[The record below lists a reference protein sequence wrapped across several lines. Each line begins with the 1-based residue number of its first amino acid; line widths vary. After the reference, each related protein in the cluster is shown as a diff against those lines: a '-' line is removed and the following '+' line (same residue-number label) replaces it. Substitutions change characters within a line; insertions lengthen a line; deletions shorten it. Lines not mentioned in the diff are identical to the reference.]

1 MRQILT
7 WLAAGA
13 CVSFL
18 IHPWDPSAHG
28 QDQYKVDLEAIDK
41 ETEVKPYSFGGFLE
55 FQSTLFG
62 LDRDAAFYRLRFK
75 DRDEGPT
82 VEQYEMRLRLEG
94 GYKWS
99 IGSFRFRVDG
109 FAQNSYLGW
118 DGDPVLMEGFFTLKP
133 SDNLSVDLG
142 KKPNKWGKGYAW
154 NPVSFVDR
162 PKNPEDP
169 EEALEGLYVLTADL
183 VKSFDGPLKTLAF
196 TPVFMPVM
204 REINDDFGQRGD
216 LNVAGK
222 LYMLLLDTDLDFM
235 FFTGDSK
242 STRYGFDFAHNIL
255 SNFEV
260 HGELA
265 WINDA
270 EVLSLEPGRPL
281 RVKHKDVLSGL
292 VGIRYLTPTDL
303 TVILEYYH
311 NGPGFGRE
319 DLKSFVGLLNKAL
332 GPKPPGPGP
341 GPGGRPPG
349 PSFQLPS
356 AEESPFS
363 RPNPMR
369 DYIYFRASQ
378 KEPFDILYLTP
389 AITTVWNLED
399 RSFTLIPELLY
410 SPMTNLELR
419 LRGAM
424 LFGGSATEYGDK
436 QNDFRVEFRARY
448 FF

>member
-1 MRQILT
+1 MRRILL
-7 WLAAGA
+7 WASLVGQVISGA
-13 CVSFL
+13 SL
-18 IHPWDPSAHG
+18 SAKG
-28 QDQYKVDLEAIDK
+28 FGEEQYRVDLEQIDK
-41 ETEVKPYSFGGFLE
+41 EMEVKPYSFGGFLE
-55 FQSTLFG
+55 FQSVLFG
-62 LDRDAAFYRLRFK
+62 LDRDSAFSRLKFK
-75 DRDEGPT
+75 DRDEGAT
-82 VEQYEMRLRLEG
+82 VEQYQVRLRLEG
-94 GYKWS
+94 GYRWG
-99 IGSFRFRVDG
+99 IASFRFRVDG
-109 FAQNSYLGW
+109 FAQNDYLGW
-118 DGDPVLMEGFFTLKP
+118 DGDPVLMEGFFTFKP
-133 SDNLSVDLG
+133 SENLSVDLG

-196 TPVFMPVM
+196 TPVLMPVM
-204 REINDDFGQRGD
+204 REINDDFGARGD
-216 LNVAGK
+216 LNVAGR

-235 FFTGDSK
+235 FFTGDSRT
-242 STRYGFDFAHNIL
+242 TRYGFDFAHNIL

-270 EVLSLEPGRPL
+270 PVASLETHRPL
-281 RVKHKDVLSGL
+281 RVDHKDVLSGL
-292 VGIRYLTPTDL
+292 VGIRYLTSTDL
-303 TVILEYYH
+303 TMILEYYH
-311 NGPGFGRE
+311 NGPGFGR
-319 DLKSFVGLLNKAL
+319 DDMRNFVGLVNSVLSRRRPA
-332 GPKPPGPGP
+332 GPPVPGMPPAAST
-341 GPGGRPPG
+341 PP
-349 PSFQLPS
+349 LPS
-356 AEESPFS
+356 AEENPFS

-389 AITTVWNLED
+389 ALTTVWNLED

-410 SPMTNLELR
+410 SPITNLELR

-424 LFGGSATEYGDK
+424 LFGGSGTEYGEK
-436 QNDFRVEFRARY
+436 QNDYRVELRARY